1 MNKVVQLSEASSIGI
16 HAMVLIARS
25 EVHMNV
31 SDLAEKIGASRN
43 HLAKVMQRLV
53 KDGFVKSSRGP
64 TGGFLLSKS
73 PEEITLLDIYES
85 IEGPIEPAA
94 CPLDRQVCPFG
105 KCLMGGVVNK
115 ATIEIREYLKAN
127 TLKEMMGY

>member
-16 HAMVLIARS
+16 HAMVLIAQS

-31 SDLAEKIGASRN
+31 SDLAERIGASRN

-64 TGGFLLSKS
+64 TGGFF
-73 PEEITLLDIYES
+73 T
-85 IEGPIEPAA
+85 G
-94 CPLDRQVCPFG
+94 
-105 KCLMGGVVNK
+105 
-115 ATIEIREYLKAN
+115 
-127 TLKEMMGY
+127 

>member
-31 SDLAEKIGASRN
+31 SDLAERIGASRN

-64 TGGFLLSKS
+64 TGGFLLAKV

-94 CPLDRQVCPFG
+94 CPLDRQVCPFE

-127 TLKEMMGY
+127 TLKEMIAY

>member
-16 HAMVLIARS
+16 HAMVLIAQS

-31 SDLAEKIGASRN
+31 SDLAERIGASRN

-64 TGGFLLSKS
+64 TGGFLLAKV

-85 IEGPIEPAA
+85 IEGPIEPAS
-94 CPLDRQVCPFG
+94 CPLDRQVCPFE
-105 KCLMGGVVNK
+105 KSLMGGVVNK

-127 TLKEMMGY
+127 TLKEMIAY